1 MIRINL
7 LPVKEAERRKSSRQF
22 LVLAMV
28 VIIAELLTLMI
39 VYGEKDS
46 EAKSIE
52 ANNQRQLAELK
63 RIKKEN
69 GDIDGQLADLEA
81 EEADLKKKKMVLD
94 SLEESKSGP
103 VKMLKHF
110 ANMLTP
116 IDTPK
121 AKVKAQEKGWNSEWE
136 PKRLWID
143 KFVEKNREVIIV
155 GHARSNEDVAELLKR
170 LNTSSHFAHM
180 RLLRSEAVEIQELQN
195 ATMYRFVFKG
205 FGIYGASD
213 VQLLALGELGPDAAK
228 KKKKKK

>member
-22 LVLAMV
+22 LILSMIVL
-28 VIIAELLTLMI
+28 IAELLTLMI

-46 EAKSIE
+46 EAKAIQVNNDRQRKELQKIE
-52 ANNQRQLAELK
+52 NDDAHDMLDA
-63 RIKKEN
+63 
-69 GDIDGQLADLEA
+69 LEA
-81 EEADLKKKKMVLD
+81 EEAELMKKQTVLA

-116 IDTPK
+116 IDTPR
-121 AKVKAQEKGWNSEWE
+121 AKINAQEKGWNPEWE
-136 PKRLWID
+136 PKRIWID
-143 KFVEKNREVIIV
+143 KFEEKNREVTVI

-170 LNTSSHFAHM
+170 MNTSSFFAHV
-180 RLLRSEAVEIQELQN
+180 RLIRSEAVELQELQN
-195 ATMYRFVFKG
+195 ATMYRFIFKG
-205 FGIYGASD
+205 YGIYGRSD
-213 VQLLALGELGPDAAK
+213 IELLARDELGPNAAKRK